1 MSHLK
6 IPQLEIQGELRHES
20 LADGKEE
27 GVDVDRVNRAKIR
40 NAALSY
46 LARFG
51 TTRSGLVRVLTRR
64 VTEWHKKEKATPKG
78 AVKQETGLDSGVADA
93 GLNFGQDSE
102 KIVTQ
107 DLKGLVDDVVQEMVD
122 LGLVSDYEFARSCAN
137 RFMRTGRSIRAV
149 EGYLTGFGVEESV
162 KDSVLNKQE
171 ESDRFNE
178 TERDLCA
185 AVVLARK
192 RKLGPFASSLEVE
205 TETNETTGA
214 QPRHVEKKYAEKKR
228 ALGIFARAGFVRD
241 IAERVLTMDEEEAWQ
256 WLNRMRTE
264 S

>member
-1 MSHLK
+1 MS
-6 IPQLEIQGELRHES
+6 
-20 LADGKEE
+20 
-27 GVDVDRVNRAKIR
+27 
-40 NAALSY
+40 
-46 LARFG
+46 
-51 TTRSGLVRVLTRR
+51 
-64 VTEWHKKEKATPKG
+64 
-78 AVKQETGLDSGVADA
+78 
-93 GLNFGQDSE
+93 
-102 KIVTQ
+102 
-107 DLKGLVDDVVQEMVD
+107 QEMVD

-192 RKLGPFASSLEVE
+192 RKLGPFASSEVE
-205 TETNETTGA
+205 TTTNETMGA
-214 QPRHVEKKYAEKKR
+214 QPRHVEKKYAEKKQ

-241 IAERVLTMDEEEAWQ
+241 IAERVLTMDEEEAWR